1 MDDPSPAELVLVVG
15 SIEVLARFTK
25 KSQGVWTNVGE
36 PSRGVSRPRVTGH
49 TLNNSQRAC
58 CFGVG
63 FREHLGCC
71 RHWLLLPGR
80 PCLRG
85 PAIQSNTL
93 AHTSDLPTHV
103 AKYRPRD
110 GPASYRSEE
119 HTSELQSLM
128 RISYAVFCL
137 RNKNNPN

>member
-1 MDDPSPAELVLVVG
+1 MLGVIVITGLEAMPPPGDNAIIIVGMDDPSPAELVLVVG

-63 FREHLGCC
+63 FREQLG
-71 RHWLLLPGR
+71 
-80 PCLRG
+80 
-85 PAIQSNTL
+85 
-93 AHTSDLPTHV
+93 
-103 AKYRPRD
+103 
-110 GPASYRSEE
+110 RSEE
-119 HTSELQSLM
+119 HTSELQ
-128 RISYAVFCL
+128 
-137 RNKNNPN
+137 

>member
-1 MDDPSPAELVLVVG
+1 MLGVIVITGLEAMPPPGDNAIIIVGMDDPSPAELVLVVG

-25 KSQGVWTNVGE
+25 KSQGVWSNVGE

-63 FREHLGCC
+63 FRETLGSC

-85 PAIQSNTL
+85 T
-93 AHTSDLPTHV
+93 AHPSH
-103 AKYRPRD
+103 KIGR
-110 GPASYRSEE
+110 ASCRERMGQY
-119 HTSELQSLM
+119 
-128 RISYAVFCL
+128 V
-137 RNKNNPN
+137 